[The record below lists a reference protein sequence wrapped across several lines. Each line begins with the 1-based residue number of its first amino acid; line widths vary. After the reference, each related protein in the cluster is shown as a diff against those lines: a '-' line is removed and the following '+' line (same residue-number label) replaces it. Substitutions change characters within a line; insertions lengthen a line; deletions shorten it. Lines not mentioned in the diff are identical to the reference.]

1 MKMKF
6 ISQSKSFYGFCL
18 IKVYKFTFRSCESIV
33 YTVKSTKY
41 KVRSLFTD
49 PLFPE
54 RLLLGILGGGV
65 PPSSP
70 IPDPISEQRI

>member
-18 IKVYKFTFRSCESIV
+18 IKVYKFTFCSCEPIV

-49 PLFPE
+49 PLFPQAGTP
-54 RLLLGILGGGV
+54 RNSWWGCAAQFAN
-65 PPSSP
+65 S
-70 IPDPISEQRI
+70 